1 MTARDVLMLRAELFY
16 SLQIF
21 KGKNLIEWAVT
32 WFKMSND
39 DFFRLYGFN
48 FNPHK
53 YPMLY
58 EIARK
63 KVYEKE

>member
-1 MTARDVLMLRAELFY
+1 MTIKDIALSRLKFQY
-16 SLQIF
+16 SIQTY
-21 KGKNLIEWAVT
+21 KGKTLLQWAIK

-48 FNPHK
+48 FNPHN
-53 YPMLY
+53 YPGLY

-63 KVYEKE
+63 EVYGE